1 MRVVKPSLSEGA
13 VLAAVMQHKL
23 IAFIAIM
30 TLAVN
35 GCAQPRMSAEMF
47 EANVSAPYT
56 LASGDRLR
64 VIVFGQDALSNSYSV
79 DAAGRISMPLI
90 GPLPVQGMTTQQT
103 ERAVEARLRN
113 GYLREPKVSVEVE
126 AYRPFFVLGEITT
139 AGQYPYVNGLT
150 VQKAIAIAGGFA
162 PRAAKSSVDLT
173 RMVEGV
179 PVTATV
185 PLTYPV
191 RPGDTVTIRERFF

>member
-1 MRVVKPSLSEGA
+1 
-13 VLAAVMQHKL
+13 MQHRI

-30 TLAVN
+30 TLALN
-35 GCAQPRMSAEMF
+35 GCAQPRMSAQMF

-90 GPLPVQGMTTQQT
+90 GPMPVQGMTTQQT
-103 ERAVEARLRN
+103 ERAVESRLRN

-139 AGQYPYVNGLT
+139 AGQYPFINGLT

-173 RMVEGV
+173 RMIEGA

-191 RPGDTVTIRERFF
+191 RPDDTITIRERFF